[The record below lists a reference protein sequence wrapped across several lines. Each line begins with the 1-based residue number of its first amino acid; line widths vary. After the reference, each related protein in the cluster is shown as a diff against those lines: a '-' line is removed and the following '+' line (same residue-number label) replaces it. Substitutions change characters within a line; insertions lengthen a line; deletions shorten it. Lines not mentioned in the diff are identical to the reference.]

1 MMLRLSL
8 RRRVLLILAGFVLI
22 TLLLGLTLVWYTFR
36 MEGLLKSITEKDLA
50 AFQNAEA
57 LENSL
62 MRQKGLVSYYL
73 LDGNSDWLKQEESLR
88 FEFMDRMVRAREA
101 SEDPG
106 QQQALDQLAA
116 EYQQY
121 AAQKRRV
128 VDLYRSGDRE
138 AGAELHRDLRRQFES
153 LIQRSAQYKRFHTQ
167 RILSAEVYS
176 HAQAQR
182 LRIIS
187 WAAILSSAGL
197 TVLLAFVF
205 VFQILEPLRRLTL
218 EAYRIGVPARSEN
231 EVKSLSRGVRVLLHD
246 VSHKQSELERSR
258 ESLLQAEKMAL
269 IGKLA
274 AGMAHSIR
282 NPFTSVKMRM
292 FSLGRSL
299 ELDDAQKDD
308 FEVISEEIQHIDT
321 IVQNF
326 LEFSRPPKLKM
337 QSVSPSSVVDSALRL
352 LEHRLKSYGVT
363 VTVDSP
369 IPLPLVLVDIEQ
381 LKEVLVNL
389 MVNACEAMVSGGAI
403 AIQERVEATPPQG
416 HAAVIRV
423 RDNGPGIPAHL
434 LEQVFQPFF
443 TTKEQGTGLGLSIAQ
458 RIVTEHGGRLEV
470 ESTEGQGSIFIITL
484 PAQES
489 YL

>member
-8 RRRVLLILAGFVLI
+8 KRRVLLILAGFGLI

-36 MEGLLKSITEKDLA
+36 MEGMLASITEKDLV
-50 AFQNAEA
+50 AFQKAEA
-57 LENSL
+57 LESSL

-73 LDGNSDWLKQEESLR
+73 LDGNPDWLRQEESLR
-88 FEFMDRMVRAREA
+88 LEFLDRVARARDA
-101 SEDPG
+101 SDESSPR
-106 QQQALDQLAA
+106 QALDEIAA

-121 AAQKRRV
+121 AAQKMRV

-138 AGAELHRDLRRQFES
+138 AGGELHRDLRRRFES
-153 LIQRSAQYKRFHTQ
+153 LIQRSAQFKQFHTQ
-167 RILSAEVYS
+167 RILSAKAYS
-176 HAQAQR
+176 HEQAGR

-187 WAAILSSAGL
+187 LAAIFSSAGL
-197 TVLLAFVF
+197 TLLLAFVF
-205 VFQILEPLRRLTL
+205 VYQILEPLRRLTA

-246 VSHKQSELERSR
+246 VNHKQSELERSR

-282 NPFTSVKMRM
+282 NPFTSVKMRL

-299 ELDDAQKDD
+299 DLDEVQKDD
-308 FEVISEEIQHIDT
+308 FEVISAEIQHIDT

-363 VTVDSP
+363 TAVDRSMM
-369 IPLPLVLVDIEQ
+369 LPLVRVDVDQ

-389 MVNACEAMVSGGAI
+389 MVNACEAMAPGGTI
-403 AIQERVEATPPQG
+403 IIEERVDSQPPQG

-434 LEQVFQPFF
+434 QGQIFQPFF
-443 TTKEQGTGLGLSIAQ
+443 STKEQGTGLGLSIAQ

-470 ESTEGQGSIFIITL
+470 ESTEGQGTVFIITL

-489 YL
+489 YV

>member
-1 MMLRLSL
+1 MRFTLRH
-8 RRRVLLILAGFVLI
+8 RILLILAGFVLI
-22 TLLLGLTLVWYTFR
+22 TFLIGLMLVWYTFR
-36 MEGLLKSITEKDLA
+36 MEGLLKSITEKDLV

-73 LDGNSDWLKQEESLR
+73 LDGNSGWLRQEEALR
-88 FEFMDRMVRAREA
+88 LEFLDRMARARDA
-101 SEDPG
+101 SDDPG
-106 QQQALDQLAA
+106 PQQALDRIAT
-116 EYQQY
+116 EYRQY
-121 AAQKRRV
+121 AAQKMRV

-138 AGAELHRDLRRQFES
+138 AGAVLHRDLRWKFES
-153 LIQRSAQYKRFHTQ
+153 LIQLSAQFKQFHTQ
-167 RILSAEVYS
+167 RIHSAEVDS

-187 WAAILSSAGL
+187 LAAIFSSVGL
-197 TVLLAFVF
+197 TLLLAFVF
-205 VFQILEPLRRLTL
+205 VYQILEPVRRLTQ
-218 EAYRIGVPARSEN
+218 EAFRIGVPARSEN

-246 VSHKQSELERSR
+246 VNHKQSELERSR
-258 ESLLQAEKMAL
+258 ESLLQVEKMAL

-282 NPFTSVKMRM
+282 NPFTSVKMRL

-299 ELDDAQKDD
+299 DLDDAQKDD
-308 FEVISEEIQHIDT
+308 FEVISAEIQHIDT

-363 VTVDSP
+363 VTVDRP
-369 IPLPLVLVDIEQ
+369 IPLPLVRVDVDQ

-389 MVNACEAMVSGGAI
+389 VVNACEAMVSGGAI
-403 AIQERVEATPPQG
+403 VIQERVDAQPPQG
-416 HAAVIRV
+416 HAAVIHV

-434 LEQVFQPFF
+434 MEQLFQPFF
-443 TTKEQGTGLGLSIAQ
+443 STKEQGTGLGLSIAQ
-458 RIVTEHGGRLEV
+458 RIVSEHGGRLEV
-470 ESTEGQGSIFIITL
+470 ESTEGQGAVFIITL

-489 YL
+489 YV

>member
-1 MMLRLSL
+1 MFRLNL
-8 RRRVLLILAGFVLI
+8 RRRVLLILSGFVLI

-88 FEFMDRMVRAREA
+88 LEFLDRMVRARDA
-101 SEDPG
+101 SDDPG
-106 QQQALDQLAA
+106 QQQALDQLAE

-153 LIQRSAQYKRFHTQ
+153 LIQRSAQFKEFHTQ
-167 RILSAEVYS
+167 RILNAEVYS
-176 HAQAQR
+176 HAQAHR

-187 WAAILSSAGL
+187 LAAIFSSAGL

-205 VFQILEPLRRLTL
+205 VYQILEPLRRLTL

-282 NPFTSVKMRM
+282 NPFTSVKMRL

-299 ELDDAQKDD
+299 DLDDAQKDD

-352 LEHRLKSYGVT
+352 LEHRLKAYGVT
-363 VTVDSP
+363 VTVDRP
-369 IPLPLVLVDIEQ
+369 IPLPLVRVDVEQ

-389 MVNACEAMVSGGAI
+389 VVNACEAMVSGGAI
-403 AIQERVEATPPQG
+403 AIQERVDARPPQG

-470 ESTEGQGSIFIITL
+470 ESTEGQGSVFIITL
-484 PAQES
+484 SAQES

>member
-8 RRRVLLILAGFVLI
+8 RRRVLLILSGFVLI

-62 MRQKGLVSYYL
+62 MKQKGLVSYYL

-88 FEFMDRMVRAREA
+88 LEFMDRMVHAREA

-363 VTVDSP
+363 VTVDRP

-416 HAAVIRV
+416 HAAVMRV

-470 ESTEGQGSIFIITL
+470 ESTEGQGSVFIITL

>member
-8 RRRVLLILAGFVLI
+8 RRRVLLILSGFVLI

-62 MRQKGLVSYYL
+62 MKQKGLVSYYL

-88 FEFMDRMVRAREA
+88 LEFMDRMVHAREA

-363 VTVDSP
+363 VTVDRS

-416 HAAVIRV
+416 HAAVMRV

-470 ESTEGQGSIFIITL
+470 ESTEGQGSVFIITL